1 LIASYETALPLR
13 KRKLSA
19 FLIRR
24 RRHVGNDQFTGIL
37 RAVVPA
43 VVAYLVGK
51 GWVPAETASD
61 IGAGVITIL
70 AAIWSWKTNTPG
82 KTIN

>member
-1 LIASYETALPLR
+1 MGT
-13 KRKLSA
+13 
-19 FLIRR
+19 
-24 RRHVGNDQFTGIL
+24 DQFTGIL

-43 VVAYLVGK
+43 AAAYVAGK
-51 GWVPAETASD
+51 GWVPVDTATD

-82 KTIN
+82 KTVK

>member
-1 LIASYETALPLR
+1 MGA
-13 KRKLSA
+13 
-19 FLIRR
+19 
-24 RRHVGNDQFTGIL
+24 DQFTGIL

-43 VVAYLVGK
+43 VIAYVVGK
-51 GWVPAETASD
+51 GWLPQAAASD

-82 KTIN
+82 KTVK